1 MRNSF
6 FDSGE
11 DLTFKELLK
20 KKMLL
25 LISMASLVLNL
36 LIFAL
41 AIKEIRVFSLILAG
55 VFFIYTAV
63 EFFDKKIDRWTL
75 PKRILEIV
83 MALAITIAFIVISDK
98 FWILVFPIL
107 EIALPL
113 LYYFLIHKRRF

>member
-25 LISMASLVLNL
+25 LISMASLVFNL

-55 VFFIYTAV
+55 VFFVYTAV

>member
-1 MRNSF
+1 MRKDYDEMNEELSF
-6 FDSGE
+6 G
-11 DLTFKELLK
+11 ELLK

-41 AIKEIRVFSLILAG
+41 AIKDIRVFSFVLAG
-55 VFFIYTAV
+55 VFLIYTAI

-83 MALAITIAFIVISDK
+83 MALGVSVAFIVISTK
-98 FWILVFPIL
+98 YWLLVFPIL
-107 EIALPL
+107 EIALPI
-113 LYYFLIHKRRF
+113 LYYFLVHKKR